1 MKRDCGFLFQYFKTG
16 INNDRFRRRIIRT
29 TPASPSPVKTMMD
42 GSVTVV
48 MAKLQ
53 LTSVLCPPGDT
64 SDRNNSHCPFGF
76 VPIKLVSIAAWTTPR
91 NADGADC
98 GLMFT
103 PSGWGLSLLRHQN
116 RLTEPERFSYAA
128 RLVTRKFIVNVT
140 VENLA
145 PCKKLLRV
153 ELDAKAVDEVF
164 ETITK
169 DFQKQAALPGFR
181 PGKAPR
187 ALVLKKYEADIKNEV
202 KRKLIG
208 DHYRKALEEKKIAVI
223 GYPDIEEIQFGRGQN
238 LQFAATIET
247 APEFQLPEYKG
258 LVAKREI
265 KSVTDADVERAV
277 GLLAQQHMKFETVAR
292 ELKPGDIAVVNYTG
306 ACDGKPITDTAPT
319 AKGLTEQKNFWVDAA
334 PNTFIPGFADQL
346 VGAKAGD
353 KRTVNVDFPADFVTK
368 ELAGKKGVFEV
379 EIVEVKEKVPPAVDD
394 AFAKKYDAE
403 NLEKLRAGVRRDLEN
418 ELKYSQARA
427 IRGQIVRG
435 LLDRVVFELPESAVA
450 HETRNVVYDLVR
462 QNSQRG
468 VKREM
473 IEKQKDEIY
482 AAATHNAKE
491 RVKLAFLIQRIA
503 EQEKISVSQEEV
515 VKHAQSLAAMYQM
528 PFEQFLKD
536 LQKRNGVNELYDQ
549 IAHEK
554 VLTFLEQNA
563 KIEDVPPAAG

>member
-1 MKRDCGFLFQYFKTG
+1 
-16 INNDRFRRRIIRT
+16 
-29 TPASPSPVKTMMD
+29 
-42 GSVTVV
+42 
-48 MAKLQ
+48 
-53 LTSVLCPPGDT
+53 
-64 SDRNNSHCPFGF
+64 
-76 VPIKLVSIAAWTTPR
+76 
-91 NADGADC
+91 
-98 GLMFT
+98 
-103 PSGWGLSLLRHQN
+103 
-116 RLTEPERFSYAA
+116 
-128 RLVTRKFIVNVT
+128 VNVT

-153 ELDAKAVDEVF
+153 ELDAKAVDESF
-164 ETITK
+164 EAVTK

-187 ALVLKKYEADIKNEV
+187 ALVLKKYEADIKSEV

-208 DHYRKALEEKKIAVI
+208 DAYRKALEEQKLHVI

-247 APEFQLPEYKG
+247 APEFHLPEYMG
-258 LVAKREI
+258 LPAKREI
-265 KSVTDADVERAV
+265 KAVTDADVERAL
-277 GLLAQQHMKFETVAR
+277 GLLAQQHMQFETVAR

-334 PNTFIPGFADQL
+334 PDTFIPGFADQL
-346 VGAKAGD
+346 TGAKAGD
-353 KRTVNVDFPADFVTK
+353 KRTVSVDFPADFVTK

-379 EIVEVKEKVPPAVDD
+379 EMVEVKEKVPPTVDD

-403 NLEKLRAGVRRDLEN
+403 NVERLRAGVRRDLEN

-462 QNSQRG
+462 ENSQRG
-468 VKREM
+468 VKRET
-473 IEKQKDEIY
+473 IEREKDQIY

-491 RVKLAFLIQRIA
+491 RVKLAFLVQRIA
-503 EQEKISVSQEEV
+503 EQEKITVSQEEV
-515 VKHAQSLAAMYQM
+515 VKHAQTLAAMHQI
-528 PFEQFLKD
+528 PLDQFLKD

-549 IAHEK
+549 VAHEK
-554 VLTFLEQNA
+554 VFVFLEQNA
-563 KIEDVPPAAG
+563 KIEDVPAAAG